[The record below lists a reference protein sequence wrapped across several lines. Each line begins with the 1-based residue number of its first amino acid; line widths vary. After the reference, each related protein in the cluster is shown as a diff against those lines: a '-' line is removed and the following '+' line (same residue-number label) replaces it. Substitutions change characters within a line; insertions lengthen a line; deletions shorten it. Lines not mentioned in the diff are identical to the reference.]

1 MKPTHRR
8 FKRISSNACK
18 ASEPGLMGNDSQ
30 ILRIHHWTLESR
42 ANGPGL
48 RAVVW
53 VQGCSLGC
61 PGCFN
66 PQTHPRKGGKAV
78 LVEDLLAEIK
88 TRKDQIE
95 GVTISGGE
103 PLQQMPALLELL
115 KHLRRETRLSV
126 LTFTGFTWDEV
137 QRMPHSAELLANL
150 DVLIAGRFEASQRLA
165 RGLIGSANKT
175 VHFLTQRYNQEDL
188 QVTPPAEIWIGRNGE
203 IELSGIDPLRW

>member
-1 MKPTHRR
+1 MD
-8 FKRISSNACK
+8 N
-18 ASEPGLMGNDSQ
+18 GSQ
-30 ILRIHHWTLESR
+30 ILRIHHWTPESR

-66 PQTHPRKGGKAV
+66 PQTHPRQGGKAV
-78 LVEDLLAEIK
+78 LVEDLLADIK
-88 TRKDQIE
+88 ALNDQIE

-103 PLQQMPALLELL
+103 PLQQMPALLALL
-115 KHLRRETRLSV
+115 KHLRRESRLSI
-126 LTFTGFTWDEV
+126 LAFTGFTWDEV
-137 QRMPHSAELLANL
+137 QRMPHSKELLANL
-150 DVLIAGRFEASQRLA
+150 DILIAGRFEASQRLA

-175 VHFLTQRYNQEDL
+175 VHFLTQRYKREDL
-188 QVTPPAEIWIGRNGE
+188 QLTPPAEVWIGKNGE